1 MHGVIPVNKPKG
13 LTSHDVVMRMRRIL
27 HMKKVGH
34 TGTLDPEVTGVL
46 PICIG
51 EGTKLTEYLQT
62 KKKRYH
68 AEVTL
73 GFSTDTEDQT
83 GEVTGRS
90 EGVTG
95 ISDEA
100 IDQAIVSFPG
110 SYHQMVPKYAS
121 VRVDGR
127 KLYEYARK
135 GIEVERPVREVFIHE
150 IERTGRVERE
160 AGLVRF
166 SLDVSCSKGT
176 YIRTLAVDIGRHLG
190 VEAHMSALVRT
201 ESCGLT
207 LDRAVTLEALQE
219 GEPRDFIV
227 PISELIEDL
236 PSVEITDESF
246 FFKIRNGQKMDKS
259 DIIEKVGKDDADMVA
274 FTSEGVPVGIYYDH
288 PEHTD
293 IMKPYKMFN
302 I

>member
-13 LTSHDVVMRMRRIL
+13 MTSHDVVMRMRRIL

-90 EGVTG
+90 DSVTG

-100 IDQAIVSFPG
+100 IDQAVDAFRG
-110 SYHQMVPKYAS
+110 SYRQRVPKYAS

-150 IERTGRVERE
+150 IGRAGRVERE
-160 AGLVRF
+160 SGLVRF
-166 SLDVSCSKGT
+166 SLDVECSKGT
-176 YIRTLAVDIGRHLG
+176 YIRTLAVDIGKRLG

-207 LDRAVTLEALQE
+207 LDRAVTLEALE
-219 GEPRDFIV
+219 AGDPKDAIV
-227 PISELIEDL
+227 PISELIADL
-236 PSVEITDESF
+236 PTIEIADESF

-259 DIIEKVGKDDADMVA
+259 DIIEKVGEDDADMVA
-274 FTSEGVPVGIYYDH
+274 FTKGGIPVGVYYDH

>member
-73 GFSTDTEDQT
+73 GYSTDTEDQT

-90 EGVTG
+90 DSVTG
-95 ISDEA
+95 IADEA
-100 IDQAIVSFPG
+100 IDQAIDAFHG
-110 SYHQMVPKYAS
+110 SYRQRVPKYAS

-135 GIEVERPVREVFIHE
+135 GIDVERPVREVFIHE
-150 IERTGRVERE
+150 IERAGKVERE

-166 SLDVSCSKGT
+166 RLDVACSKGT

-207 LDRAVTLEALQE
+207 LDRAVTLEALE
-219 GEPRDFIV
+219 AGDPKDAIV
-227 PISELIEDL
+227 PISELIGDL
-236 PSVEITDESF
+236 PTIEITDESF

-274 FTSEGVPVGIYYDH
+274 FTKDGTPVGVYYDH

>member
-90 EGVTG
+90 DSVTG

-100 IDQAIVSFPG
+100 IDQAVDAFRG
-110 SYHQMVPKYAS
+110 SYRQRVPKYAS

-150 IERTGRVERE
+150 IGRAGRVERE
-160 AGLVRF
+160 SGLVRF
-166 SLDVSCSKGT
+166 SLDVECSKGT
-176 YIRTLAVDIGRHLG
+176 YIRTLAVDIGKRLG

-207 LDRAVTLEALQE
+207 LDRAVTFEALEA
-219 GEPRDFIV
+219 GDPKDAIV
-227 PISELIEDL
+227 PISELIADL
-236 PSVEITDESF
+236 PTIEIADESF
-246 FFKIRNGQKMDKS
+246 FFKIRNGQKIDKS
-259 DIIEKVGKDDADMVA
+259 DIIEKVGEDDADMVA
-274 FTSEGVPVGIYYDH
+274 FTKGGIPVGVYYDH